1 MNNEVDNGL
10 SDGVVTFSARIVITI
25 IIHSLN
31 VPIKRL
37 PEDTY
42 VLLVCVLLLLGK
54 KKKRR
59 EERNKRKEGG
69 QGSYCNQV
77 TFQGLT
83 HSTLINQNK
92 IAISSACARIR
103 KLCNASGASKCLGH
117 YFSKHGWCRCAYT
130 DCSHVY
136 IVDNI
141 CWRSR
146 Q

>member
-1 MNNEVDNGL
+1 MVLNNEVDNGL

-42 VLLVCVLLLLGK
+42 VLLVCVLLLLLKKK

-59 EERNKRKEGG
+59 KEQEKRRG

-77 TFQGLT
+77 ILSGF
-83 HSTLINQNK
+83 
-92 IAISSACARIR
+92 
-103 KLCNASGASKCLGH
+103 NAFHFDQSKQDSYQQRL
-117 YFSKHGWCRCAYT
+117 RAYQE
-130 DCSHVY
+130 
-136 IVDNI
+136 IVQ
-141 CWRSR
+141 R
-146 Q
+146 